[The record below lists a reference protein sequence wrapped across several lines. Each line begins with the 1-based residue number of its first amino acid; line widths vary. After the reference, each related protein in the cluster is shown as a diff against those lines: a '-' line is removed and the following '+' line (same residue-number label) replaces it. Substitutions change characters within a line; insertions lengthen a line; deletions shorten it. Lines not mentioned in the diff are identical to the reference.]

1 MACALWSLTFIVLPL
16 YFKHTTVSIEYYRGI
31 VYRDASIVQS
41 IVTALI
47 IITCITVIKSEF
59 EPTSSREQRHS
70 DWLVRLSRSALSG
83 MEQLETPPGRSESLP
98 TPLRALAGLAP
109 SRAGLAPSRVWC
121 RLPAVPLLAA
131 GETRSSSVIQL
142 R

>member
-1 MACALWSLTFIVLPL
+1 MVINVHRVTAILQTH
-16 YFKHTTVSIEYYRGI
+16 YSI
-31 VYRDASIVQS
+31 YRDASIVQS

-59 EPTSSREQRHS
+59 EPTSSRGQRHS

-98 TPLRALAGLAP
+98 TPLRAPAGLAP
-109 SRAGLAPSRVWC
+109 SRAGLGPSRVWC

-131 GETRSSSVIQL
+131 GETRSSSVIQPRRL
-142 R
+142 TDYLT